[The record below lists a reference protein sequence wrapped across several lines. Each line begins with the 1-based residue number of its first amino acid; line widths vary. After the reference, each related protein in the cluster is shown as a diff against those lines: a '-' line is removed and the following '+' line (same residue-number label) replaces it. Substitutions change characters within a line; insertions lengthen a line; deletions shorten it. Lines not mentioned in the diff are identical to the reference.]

1 MKRYIY
7 LIHTIIFTILF
18 SSVSYSQTDSV
29 TMGAG
34 YADDVFYS
42 FKNGEVSKAA
52 RNTWDIAFFTPRFSA
67 GIIINEGNGVQ
78 LYTYPN
84 GEIHDWA
91 SIDTNGMA
99 NWPLMYNSPEYWEE
113 GAFNANAHGHP
124 DYGWGVYNMV
134 DHSVYGDSLFVIKT
148 PSGIKKLKI
157 DKKIS
162 IDNIYHFTYANLDGS
177 DEQVV
182 ELDVKPFET
191 KRFAYYSLENNEFLD
206 REPAKEEWDILFTK
220 YMDWTTSIE
229 GDSSLYLVTGVTNN
243 VDVYS
248 KNFYPVAP
256 SFSDWF
262 PTPFD
267 STKNA
272 IGYNWKTFDMGSFQ
286 WAIKDSNQYFVSTF
300 EGDIYKLGFVS
311 WSGSGSG
318 GVCVFNKSLVSL
330 SSIGDDEEIEEGFTI
345 YPNPTSDYITIRTPE
360 SFKGASTV
368 RILDQSGRLL
378 FTENFTDNELN
389 KGVQLSN
396 IELSFGIYIVSLTG
410 DNYTKSQKLIVR

>member
-7 LIHTIIFTILF
+7 LIHTFIFTILF
-18 SSVSYSQTDSV
+18 SSVSYSQPDSI
-29 TMGAG
+29 TMGTG
-34 YADDVFYS
+34 YADDIFYS

-99 NWPLMYNSPEYWEE
+99 NWPVMYNSPEYWEE
-113 GAFNANAHGHP
+113 GAFNANAPGHP
-124 DYGWGVYNMV
+124 DYGWGLYNMV

-157 DKKIS
+157 DKKVS

-191 KRFAYYSLENNEFLD
+191 KRFAYYSLENNEALD
-206 REPAKEEWDILFTK
+206 REPAKENWDILFTK
-220 YMDWTTSIE
+220 YMDWTTTLE

-243 VDVYS
+243 VGVFS
-248 KNFYPVAP
+248 KNFYPVEP

-272 IGYNWKTFDMGSFQ
+272 IGYNWKTFDMGIFQ
-286 WAIKDSNQYFVSTF
+286 WTIKDSNYYFVNTVD
-300 EGDIYKLGFVS
+300 GDIYKLGFVS
-311 WSGSGSG
+311 WTGSGSG
-318 GVCVFNKSLVSL
+318 VCVFEKSLVSL

-345 YPNPTSDYITIRTPE
+345 YPNPTSDFITIKTPE
-360 SFKGASTV
+360 RVKGTSTV

-389 KGVQLSN
+389 EGVQLSN
-396 IELSFGIYIVSLTG
+396 LNLSFGIYIVSVTG
-410 DNYTKSQKLIVR
+410 DKYAKSQKLIVR